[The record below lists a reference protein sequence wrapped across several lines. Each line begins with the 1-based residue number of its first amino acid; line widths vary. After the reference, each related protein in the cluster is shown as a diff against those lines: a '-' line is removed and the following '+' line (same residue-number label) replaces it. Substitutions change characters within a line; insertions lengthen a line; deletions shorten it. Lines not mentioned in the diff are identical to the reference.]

1 MSDNSNSEPENGSS
15 QGAISIAPYRYALCV
30 EYSGAA
36 YRGWQIQKEK
46 DVSSIQEEVQKALS
60 RIANAPITVICAG
73 RTDARVNATYQ
84 IIHFD
89 SPIERADRAWVLGT
103 NSYLPDDIAIQW
115 AKSVNQDFHARFSAL
130 ERRYRYLIYPNPVKP
145 AILPKGITWT
155 YKDMDVERMAKAA
168 QLLVGEHDFTS
179 YRAVGCQANSPV
191 RTVKSFDV
199 YRSGH
204 LIVLDV
210 CANAFLHHMIR
221 NFAGVLMS
229 IGCGDAEPEWAKE
242 VLEAKDRRQGGIT
255 APPFGLYF
263 VDAKYPEVFELP
275 KSKIGPYFLS

>member
-1 MSDNSNSEPENGSS
+1 MSDMSDSGSENGPT

-30 EYSGAA
+30 EYAGAA
-36 YRGWQIQKEK
+36 YRGWQIQKED
-46 DVSSIQEEVQKALS
+46 DVASVQEEVQKALS
-60 RIANAPITVICAG
+60 RIANHPISVVCAG

-89 SPIERADRAWVLGT
+89 SPIKRTDRAWVLGT
-103 NSYLPDDIAIQW
+103 NTYLPDDIAIQW
-115 AKSVNQDFHARFSAL
+115 AKPVNESFHARFSAL
-130 ERRYRYLIYPNPVKP
+130 ERRYRYLIYSNPVKP
-145 AILPKGITWT
+145 ALMPKGITWT
-155 YKDMDVERMAKAA
+155 YKELDIERMSTAA

-179 YRAVGCQANSPV
+179 YRAVGCQAKSPV
-191 RTVKSFDV
+191 RTVKKFEV

-229 IGCGDAEPEWAKE
+229 IGCGEAEPQWAKE
-242 VLEAKDRRQGGIT
+242 VLDARDRRKGGVT
-255 APPFGLYF
+255 GPPFGLYF
-263 VDAKYPEVFELP
+263 VDAKYPDEFDLP